1 MIDTRCGLRCEGGVL
16 TGTIRRERESNSAGS
31 GQKVKHEVSTGWI
44 GKK

>member
-16 TGTIRRERESNSAGS
+16 TGTIRRERESSNAKS
-31 GQKVKHEVSTGWI
+31 GQRAKREVSTGWI